1 MVFFYQFM
9 LGLFASIFVAVA
21 AFVFQWLTVS
31 GALAAILCGTLVI
44 GFGPWY
50 SIFLIGFFFASSGI
64 IGLLKKMRSQPELAV
79 LAKGARRDA
88 KQVFANITPSIFAL
102 LLAFWTKEPLFLW
115 GFVAGI
121 ASCTADTW
129 GSEIGVLSP
138 SPPRH
143 LLTGKKLPPGLSGGV
158 SWLGTA
164 ASLAGSLAITGL
176 FAAALWLNGK
186 PFSFDLWLTL
196 TALGFCGSLLDSLLG
211 ATIQVRYQCPVCHQY
226 TEKKVHHDVA
236 TKQVGGLTFVTNEG
250 VNLLTSIVI
259 VILTVCFFY
268 LKMSTAS

>member
-9 LGLFASIFVAVA
+9 LGLFASTFVAAA
-21 AFVFQWLTVS
+21 AFIFQWLTIS

-88 KQVFANITPSIFAL
+88 KQVFANIAPSIFAL

-138 SPPRH
+138 SAPRH

-176 FAAALWLNGK
+176 FATALWLNGK

-196 TALGFCGSLLDSLLG
+196 TVLGFCGSLLDSLLG

-236 TKQVGGLTFVTNEG
+236 TKQVGGLSFVTNEG

-268 LKMSTAS
+268 LKMSNAS

>member
-9 LGLFASIFVAVA
+9 LGLFASTFVAAA

-88 KQVFANITPSIFAL
+88 KQVFANIAPSIFAL

-196 TALGFCGSLLDSLLG
+196 TALGFGGSLLDSLLG
-211 ATIQVRYQCPVCHQY
+211 ATIQVHYQCPVCHQY
-226 TEKKVHHDVA
+226 TEKKVYHDVA
-236 TKQVGGLTFVTNEG
+236 TKQVGGLSFVTNEG
-250 VNLLTSIVI
+250 VNLLSSIVI
-259 VILTVCFFY
+259 VILTVCLFY

>member
-1 MVFFYQFM
+1 
-9 LGLFASIFVAVA
+9 
-21 AFVFQWLTVS
+21 
-31 GALAAILCGTLVI
+31 
-44 GFGPWY
+44 
-50 SIFLIGFFFASSGI
+50 
-64 IGLLKKMRSQPELAV
+64 MRSQPELAV

-88 KQVFANITPSIFAL
+88 KQVFANIAPSIFAL

-143 LLTGKKLPPGLSGGV
+143 LLTEKITTRTFRWCQLVGNCRF
-158 SWLGTA
+158 
-164 ASLAGSLAITGL
+164 LAGSLAITGL

-196 TALGFCGSLLDSLLG
+196 TALGFGGSLLDSLLG
-211 ATIQVRYQCPVCHQY
+211 ATIQVHYQCPVCHQY
-226 TEKKVHHDVA
+226 TEKSLPRRCHQA
-236 TKQVGGLTFVTNEG
+236 SRRSFLCNE
-250 VNLLTSIVI
+250 
-259 VILTVCFFY
+259 
-268 LKMSTAS
+268 